1 VVKPVNFKD
10 FFEVVKQIGVFWALL
25 NELPSEKVM

>member
-10 FFEVVKQIGVFWALL
+10 FMEAVKHIGVFWALL
-25 NELPSEKVM
+25 NELPPEHEK